1 MDWFRMYSE
10 FASDPKVQMMSEA
23 MQRRLVML
31 FCLQCSNGIETFH
44 VTERETSIAF
54 AMRVSEQ
61 ELVETKDVFMRR
73 GFIDSDWNLLN
84 WSKRQYESD
93 SSTERVRRYREKQKQ
108 QAGINETL
116 PKRSGNALEQNRTE
130 QIQKDM
136 SGEPDVPAKPK
147 RAAKPKPEDHPQ
159 AREVLGYLNAK
170 AARSFQPVRAN
181 LSMIGARLSEGAT
194 ADQCKAVIDAKVGQ
208 WRDDAKMAEY
218 LRPETL
224 FNATKFASYLGAIP
238 ASRES
243 APDPAKPPP
252 YVVIPPGARWIP
264 GRGVAF

>member
-54 AMRVSEQ
+54 AMRVSDQ
-61 ELVETKDVFMRR
+61 ELAETKEVFMRR

-84 WSKRQYESD
+84 WGKRQYESD

-108 QAGINETL
+108 QAVTNETL
-116 PKRSGNALEQNRTE
+116 PKRSSNALEQNRTDTE
-130 QIQKDM
+130 QKDM

-147 RAAKPKPEDHPQ
+147 RSAKPKPEDHPQ
-159 AREVLGYLNAK
+159 AGEVLDYLNAK
-170 AARSFQPVRAN
+170 AGRSYQPVKAN
-181 LSMIGARLSEGAT
+181 LSMIGARLAEGASV
-194 ADQCKAVIDAKVGQ
+194 ADCKAVIDAKVAQ
-208 WRDDAKMAEY
+208 WLNDAKMAEY

-224 FNATKFASYLGAIP
+224 FNATKFASYMGAITP
-238 ASRES
+238 GGES
-243 APDPAKPPP
+243 PPDPAKPPP
-252 YVVIPPGARWIP
+252 YVVVPPGARWVP
-264 GRGVAF
+264 GRGVAY